1 MDDEPKPKRR
11 SALRHALGGLALV
24 VLLISNAVLLEMA
37 GITEWSRW
45 SRHVRS
51 TFGGGREGM
60 RKQVFCGMTRK
71 EVEAR
76 IGGASGE
83 VFMTVSVGIV
93 PGGRGPVR
101 ESTYPWPFA
110 KVSYPEY
117 GFTIVYH
124 CKTYFYDTDSW
135 TVSAVEDL
143 D

>member
-1 MDDEPKPKRR
+1 MSDDNPKPKRR

-24 VLLISNAVLLEMA
+24 VLLITNAVLLEMA

-76 IGGASGE
+76 IGTSGE
-83 VFMTVSVGIV
+83 VRVVVSIGIV
-93 PGGRGPVR
+93 PGGRGPIR
-101 ESTYPWPFA
+101 ASSYPWPFA
-110 KVSYPEY
+110 EASYPEY
-117 GFTIVYH
+117 GFTVVYH
-124 CKTYFYDTDSW
+124 CPNSDDTDSW